1 VKDPTYAP
9 VYCAMYPELAKIAR
23 KHGYAFAIHGTLG
36 RDMDLTCIPWAET
49 VSEPQAVL
57 DEITSTFAVK
67 LLPIPPTQKN
77 HGRVAYTISIG
88 WGECA
93 IDISFMPARNSD
105 GAANLAR
112 DGEGE
117 G

>member
-1 VKDPTYAP
+1 MKDPTYAP
-9 VYCAMYPELAKIAR
+9 VYCAMYPKLAEIAR

-49 VSEPQAVL
+49 VSEPMAVL
-57 DEITSTFAVK
+57 DEITSTFAIT

-93 IDISFMPARNSD
+93 IDISFMPRVE
-105 GAANLAR
+105 AAK
-112 DGEGE
+112 
-117 G
+117 